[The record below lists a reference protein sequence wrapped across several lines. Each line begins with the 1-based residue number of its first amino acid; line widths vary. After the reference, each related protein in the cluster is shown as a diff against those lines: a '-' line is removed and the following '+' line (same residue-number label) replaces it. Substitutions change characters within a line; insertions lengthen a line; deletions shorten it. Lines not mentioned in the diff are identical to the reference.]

1 MENDSVEFIDYLR
14 VFWKQKVLIVT
25 GIILFM
31 VAAGTVSFILPPKY
45 KVYAVQE
52 IGTVNIV
59 DEIVPIENPIDTKT
73 KIERAYRYKVMEEL
87 EIPEEE
93 FPELT
98 IDNPKGT
105 RIIELSTESE
115 DIDKSLTI
123 LKKINTLLLDDHNK
137 LVEEKKTILRN
148 DIQTLVLKVVTVK
161 GEKKGL
167 LEKLALL
174 KENRKNVQEQ
184 IKKVEKRLD
193 ELLTE
198 KKKLN
203 LSANPDNTLSML
215 VFTSEIQE
223 NQRYY
228 NRLQDKLKFDIANSE
243 VDIRNVLAGKE
254 EMLETLG
261 LKKQNLEARLKNL
274 KETTIIKEPGYLKNP
289 VKPRKILNILIAGAV
304 GLMVTLFMAFFMEYL
319 EGVRKREQDTSV

>member
-1 MENDSVEFIDYLR
+1 
-14 VFWKQKVLIVT
+14 
-25 GIILFM
+25 
-31 VAAGTVSFILPPKY
+31 
-45 KVYAVQE
+45 
-52 IGTVNIV
+52 
-59 DEIVPIENPIDTKT
+59 
-73 KIERAYRYKVMEEL
+73 
-87 EIPEEE
+87 
-93 FPELT
+93 
-98 IDNPKGT
+98 
-105 RIIELSTESE
+105 LSTESE

-319 EGVRKREQDTSV
+319 EGVRKREQDT